1 LLSIETTQANGE
13 GLQVVPRQHKDSLR
27 KQLGIPEEEQLALN
41 P

>member
-1 LLSIETTQANGE
+1 LSSVEAIHANGE
-13 GLQVVPRQHKDSLR
+13 SLQVVPRQHKDLSR